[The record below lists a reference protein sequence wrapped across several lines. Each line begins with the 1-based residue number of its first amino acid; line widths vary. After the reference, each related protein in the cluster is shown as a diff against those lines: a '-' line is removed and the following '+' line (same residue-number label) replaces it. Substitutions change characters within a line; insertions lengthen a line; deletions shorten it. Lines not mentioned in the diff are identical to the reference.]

1 MAITQP
7 SNAGFEDAGA
17 SAGLA
22 ADWVTT
28 ATANGSGGFTANIYA
43 DFSGAGDPAL
53 SQESFNVGWSTSP
66 YVGVVTGG
74 TVAFFDTLIAFDPN
88 TEEAFDF
95 WDSNELY
102 VSEVSGG
109 VAATFG
115 ASLATADTFTDDGWG
130 TGAAYRTTL
139 AGGDLTAGIID
150 DLETGWSNDTY
161 VTEVSGGTSAGFA
174 KPTAGLMVA
183 EGFEHVAPDL
193 LFTVPLPVNDE
204 CVTAA
209 AHGKSN
215 GYLITVIS
223 TGVRPG
229 GLVENVPYYFVSASG
244 AIFKLSLSP
253 GGAAVDLTDS
263 GSGTHSIHAE
273 ETKYWT
279 VPLGVTF

>member
-22 ADWVTT
+22 DAWTTT
-28 ATANGSGGFTANIYA
+28 ATADGSGGFTASIYA
-43 DFSGAGDPAL
+43 DFSGAGDPAI

-66 YVGVVTGG
+66 YVAVVTGG
-74 TVAFFDTLIAFDPN
+74 TDAFFDTLIAFDPS
-88 TEEAFDF
+88 TAESFGF
-95 WDSNELY
+95 WDSNEVY
-102 VSEVSGG
+102 VSEASGG

-115 ASLATADTFTDDGWG
+115 ASLATADTFADDGWR
-130 TGAAYRTTL
+130 TGAAYRFTL
-139 AGGDLTAGIID
+139 TGGDLTAGIVD
-150 DLETGWSNDTY
+150 DFEAGWSNDTY
-161 VTEVSGGTSAGFA
+161 VTEVTGGTAAGFN
-174 KPTAGLMVA
+174 KPTLGTMSA

-204 CVTAA
+204 CVAAA

-215 GYLITVIS
+215 GYMVTVIS
-223 TGVRPG
+223 TGARPG

-244 AIFKLSLSP
+244 AIFKLSLSA

-263 GSGTHSIHAE
+263 GSGTHSIHAD